1 MKRIVLFFLIVF
13 LCCPALT
20 STAEAGTYTII
31 NNNDSGAG
39 SLRQA
44 VIDANAV
51 AGAHTLSFNGAIG
64 TITLLSA
71 LPNLTK
77 DVTFDLSAAVGT
89 VVLTGNSS
97 GSGEQVNFDD
107 GTFNFDGGSSVFT
120 LTGSDTL
127 YVGLFGTGTLNI
139 TNGGAVS
146 NTNSR
151 IGTMGTGTV
160 TVDGANSTW
169 TNSGDLNVGQSGI
182 ATLNITNGGAVSNTT
197 GSVSSS
203 GGTCSVTVDGANST
217 WTNSGTLSI
226 GSSGPATLNITDG
239 GAVSNTTASIGIY
252 NTGTVTVDGANS
264 TWTNSGDLTVGG
276 GSMGG
281 SVGTG
286 TLNIRDSAVV
296 SAGSGTGTITL
307 SNYATATG
315 TLNIGS
321 GLTAGTLNAATV
333 TGGDGTATVNFNHN
347 EAAYTFAPILAG
359 SLSVN
364 QTGTGLTSLTGTN
377 TYTGTTTITDGELR
391 IGSGGTT
398 GTLGTGAVTNNAAL
412 LFNRSNDLTVSNAI
426 SGTGTLEK
434 QGAGILTLTGTN
446 TYTGLTT
453 VSAGTLAYGA
463 DNVIST
469 GGLTV
474 SGGTLDIGS
483 YSDTLGTVTLSSGTI
498 TGTTGILSSTG
509 TFEMQDGT
517 VSAIL
522 GGGVALN
529 KTTAGTITLSG
540 ANTYSGGTT
549 ISTGTLQIGTGAT
562 TALGT
567 GAVVNNATLDIGAN
581 TLNVTGGYTQNNNS
595 KLKVTVSGTST
606 AGRISSASA
615 AAVSAAS
622 EVDVT
627 VTDNIY
633 IPNKAAFKVID
644 GAAGTGVN
652 TPGTITSSNP
662 RVRFTALG
670 SNGDLILTAD
680 RSGIGFSSLALNS
693 NAAAAGGVLDN
704 ISTPS
709 GDMTNILNTLE
720 GLSNS
725 QAALA
730 LETVTPL
737 VDNGVTAISNNAL
750 NRFTG
755 TATDRL
761 EGLVIQARNEGTGR
775 TGVST
780 GSRGPEGF
788 EAWGKGFGKY
798 IHQKPRGASN
808 GYRAAIWGTALGG
821 DIPAFNNSLRLGLS
835 GGYAQSGI
843 NSKDNSGRTDIDSYS
858 SMLYGGYIDDTKPYY
873 INGAFSFAYN
883 TYEGSRQIAVGT
895 IMRSANSDY
904 DGRQYSALVDGGY
917 TFKLKKLR
925 LTPITSLQYTRLHL
939 KEYTETGAGALNLN
953 VRSQDYDMLQSGLGL
968 KLERPFKIKSG
979 TIVSEARFK
988 WLYDFIGDR
997 QETTATFSGG
1007 GGSFATEGFDPAR
1020 NSFDMGTKLS
1030 LMTEG
1035 GWSFEVNYDF
1045 QYKEDFR
1052 AHAGWAGSRYRF

>member
-1 MKRIVLFFLIVF
+1 MKKIVLFFVVVF

-20 STAEAGTYTII
+20 STAEAATFTVT

-44 VIDANAV
+44 IIDGNASGLSYTV
-51 AGAHTLSFNGAIG
+51 SFNGAIG

-71 LPNLTK
+71 LPSQTEE
-77 DVTFDLSAAVGT
+77 VAFDLSSAAGT
-89 VVLTGNSS
+89 VALTGNSVNS
-97 GSGEQVNFDD
+97 SEQVSFDD
-107 GTFNFDGGSSVFT
+107 GTFTFDSGSSMVIT
-120 LTGSDTL
+120 TRDL
-127 YVGLFGTGTLNI
+127 YVGYYDVGAGILNITNGGAVSNRNSYIGRYDTGTVTVDGAGSTWTNSGNLTIGYWDGTGILNITNGGAVSSVNGVLGGNTGTSTVTVDGANSTWTNSGTLKVGNGGTGILNI

-146 NTNSR
+146 NTDAW
-151 IGTMGTGTV
+151 IGYSTSGGTGTV

-169 TNSGDLNVGQSGI
+169 TNSGNLIVGG
-182 ATLNITNGGAVSNTT
+182 NMN
-197 GSVSSS
+197 
-203 GGTCSVTVDGANST
+203 
-217 WTNSGTLSI
+217 
-226 GSSGPATLNITDG
+226 PATP
-239 GAVSNTTASIGIY
+239 
-252 NTGTVTVDGANS
+252 
-264 TWTNSGDLTVGG
+264 
-276 GSMGG
+276 
-281 SVGTG
+281 GTG
-286 TLNIRDSAVV
+286 TLTISDSGTV
-296 SAGSGTGTITL
+296 SVGGGTGTITL
-307 SNYATATG
+307 ANSNATATG

-321 GLTAGTLNAATV
+321 GLTAGTLNTATV
-333 TGGDGTATVNFNHN
+333 TGGAGTATVNFNHN

-359 SLSVN
+359 TLSVN
-364 QTGTGLTSLTGTN
+364 QIG
-377 TYTGTTTITDGELR
+377 TGTTTL
-391 IGSGGTT
+391 
-398 GTLGTGAVTNNAAL
+398 TGA
-412 LFNRSNDLTVSNAI
+412 
-426 SGTGTLEK
+426 
-434 QGAGILTLTGTN
+434 N

-483 YSDTLGTVTLSSGTI
+483 YSDSVGTVMLSNGTI

-761 EGLVIQARNEGTGR
+761 EGLVIQARNKGTGR

-780 GSRGPEGF
+780 GSQGPEGF

-798 IHQKPRGASN
+798 IHQKPRGLSN
-808 GYRAAIWGTALGG
+808 GYRATIWGTALGG
-821 DIPAFNNSLRLGLS
+821 DIPAFKEKVRLGLS

-1020 NSFDMGTKLS
+1020 NSFDIGTKLS
-1030 LMTEG
+1030 LITEG

>member
-1 MKRIVLFFLIVF
+1 MKKIVLFFVVVF
-13 LCCPALT
+13 LCCLTLT
-20 STAEAGTYTII
+20 STVEAGTYTVT

-44 VIDANAV
+44 IIDANAV
-51 AGAHTLSFNGAIG
+51 AGSHTLSFNGAIG

-71 LPNLTK
+71 LSNLTK
-77 DVTFDLSAAVGT
+77 AVTFDLSSAVGT
-89 VVLTGNSS
+89 VVLTGNSASSSERVYFDNGAGSGTFTFDS
-97 GSGEQVNFDD
+97 GSSMVITDRMDVGFAAAGTAILNITNGGAVSNTGGCIGSGGNASTGTVTVD
-107 GTFNFDGGSSVFT
+107 GANSTWTN
-120 LTGSDTL
+120 SDKL
-127 YVGLFGTGTLNI
+127 YVGTNYHVTGTLNI

-146 NTNSR
+146 NTN
-151 IGTMGTGTV
+151 GFVGKNCGVGTV

-169 TNSGDLNVGQSGI
+169 TNSGELYVGAVAATTG
-182 ATLNITNGGAVSNTT
+182 TLNITNGGAVSNVN
-197 GSVSSS
+197 GV
-203 GGTCSVTVDGANST
+203 
-217 WTNSGTLSI
+217 I
-226 GSSGPATLNITDG
+226 GEEYSA
-239 GAVSNTTASIGIY
+239 
-252 NTGTVTVDGANS
+252 GTVTVDGANS
-264 TWTNSGDLTVGG
+264 TWTNSGDLTLGENAN
-276 GSMGG
+276 S
-281 SVGTG
+281 TG
-286 TLNIRDSAVV
+286 TLNITNGGAVSV
-296 SAGSGTGTITL
+296 GGGTGTITL
-307 SNYATATG
+307 AGNATATG
-315 TLNIGS
+315 TLNIGT
-321 GLTAGTLNAATV
+321 GLTAGTLKAATV

-347 EAAYTFAPILAG
+347 EAAYTFAPKLTG
-359 SLSVN
+359 TLSVN
-364 QTGTGLTSLTGTN
+364 Q
-377 TYTGTTTITDGELR
+377 I
-391 IGSGGTT
+391 
-398 GTLGTGAVTNNAAL
+398 
-412 LFNRSNDLTVSNAI
+412 
-426 SGTGTLEK
+426 
-434 QGAGILTLTGTN
+434 GAG
-446 TYTGLTT
+446 
-453 VSAGTLAYGA
+453 
-463 DNVIST
+463 
-469 GGLTV
+469 
-474 SGGTLDIGS
+474 
-483 YSDTLGTVTLSSGTI
+483 VT
-498 TGTTGILSSTG
+498 
-509 TFEMQDGT
+509 
-517 VSAIL
+517 
-522 GGGVALN
+522 
-529 KTTAGTITLSG
+529 TLSG
-540 ANTYSGGTT
+540 ANTYTGGTT
-549 ISTGTLQIGTGAT
+549 ISAGTLFIDPSAT

-567 GAVVNNATLDIGAN
+567 GAVTNNATLDIGAN
-581 TLNVTGGYTQNNNS
+581 TLNVTGVYTQNNNS

-725 QAALA
+725 QTASALD
-730 LETVTPL
+730 TVIP
-737 VDNGVTAISNNAL
+737 VVADNSVISTSRNAL

-780 GSRGPEGF
+780 GSRGHEGF

-798 IHQKPRGASN
+798 IHQKPRGLSN
-808 GYRAAIWGTALGG
+808 GYRATIWGTALGG

-1030 LMTEG
+1030 LITEG
-1035 GWSFEVNYDF
+1035 GWSFEANYDF

-1052 AHAGWAGSRYRF
+1052 SHAGWAGSRYRF